1 MDKREDIY
9 VTRASLPP
17 MEEFEELM
25 KDIWVTHG
33 LTNMGKY
40 HEILKGQL
48 KDYLGTSGLELF
60 TNGHLSL
67 EMVLQAFELEGEVI
81 TTPFTFAS
89 TTHAIVRN
97 GLRPVMCDIREEDC
111 TLDPGR
117 LEELITDR
125 TCAIVPVHVY
135 GHICDYKAIEDIARK
150 HGLKVIYDA
159 AHTFGETVD
168 GRGVA
173 ALGDA
178 SIFSFHATKV
188 FNTIEGGAVTWN
200 AEDPEL
206 SWLGDRLY
214 KLKNFG
220 ITGKESVEYVGG
232 NAKLN
237 EFCAAMGIC
246 NLRHVDAWIAERK
259 LRFDIYKE
267 RLSGLKGLR
276 LLSYQDNVKYNYA
289 YMPVIF
295 EAGRDMRD
303 RIYDGL
309 CAEGIFPRKYFYPA
323 VNAFECYKGILDPK
337 STPIAGR
344 ISESVLTLPIYP
356 ELELSDVARIGSL
369 RADMLKEGVCSITP
383 F

>member
-1 MDKREDIY
+1 MYRRTSMMDKREDIY

-40 HEILKGQL
+40 HEIFKGQL

-150 HGLKVIYDA
+150 HGLRVIYDA

-237 EFCAAMGIC
+237 EFCAIMGIC
-246 NLRHVDAWIAERK
+246 NLRHVDQWIDMRRDVY
-259 LRFDIYKE
+259 LQYKA
-267 RLSGLKGLR
+267 LLGDVPGVR
-276 LLSYQDNVKYNYA
+276 LLSEPSNVRFNYA

-295 EAGRDMRD
+295 EEGMSARD

-309 CAEGIFPRKYFYPA
+309 CAEGIYPRKYFYPCI
-323 VNAFECYKGILDPK
+323 NAFACYRGQMDPDD
-337 STPIAGR
+337 TPVAKR
-344 ISESVLTLPIYP
+344 MSESVLTLPIYP
-356 ELELSDVARIGSL
+356 ELPLSEVERICSV
-369 RADMLKEGVCSITP
+369 LKRLL
-383 F
+383 